1 MIEESTIFTVGTIR
15 KVHGFRG
22 EMVVDLFRSIDKAQ
36 TGDVLFL
43 KLDGLPVPFWIAQL
57 RLVGRNSAIL
67 LLDDVSSAQEAQRFV
82 GAEICLT
89 GNESHNPRDE
99 EWLSWQAFV
108 GYTIVA
114 NGQTLG
120 RVQTVD
126 DQSENIL
133 FYVSTPTGSE
143 IILPIHPDLVVAHDD
158 AHHTLHLSLPEGLLT
173 LNEPTSSL

>member
-1 MIEESTIFTVGTIR
+1 MIEESTIVTVGTIR

-22 EMVVDLFRSIDKAQ
+22 EMMVDLFRSIEQAQ

-43 KLDGLPVPFWIAQL
+43 KLDGLPVPFWIARL
-57 RLVGRNSAIL
+57 RLVGRESAL
-67 LLDDVSSAQEAQRFV
+67 LLLEDVNTAQEAQRFV
-82 GAEICLT
+82 GAEL
-89 GNESHNPRDE
+89 GVMSDESHHPQNE

-114 NGQTLG
+114 DGQTVG
-120 RVQTVD
+120 RVQAVD

-133 FYVSTPTGSE
+133 FYVSTPKGDE

-158 AHHTLHLSLPEGLLT
+158 ARHTLHLSLPEGLLT